1 MPPIKN
7 TAVIFISSGVFVD
20 GGGFWIDANGHI
32 HRIPPWNPETLAQL
46 TVGATMLN
54 NARHITDT
62 NLGRQVE
69 SIAQEVITGAMPQ
82 LEKQLG
88 ATIR

>member
-1 MPPIKN
+1 M
-7 TAVIFISSGVFVD
+7 
-20 GGGFWIDANGHI
+20 AN
-32 HRIPPWNPETLAQL
+32 LAQL

-69 SIAQEVITGAMPQ
+69 SIAQEVITGVMPQ